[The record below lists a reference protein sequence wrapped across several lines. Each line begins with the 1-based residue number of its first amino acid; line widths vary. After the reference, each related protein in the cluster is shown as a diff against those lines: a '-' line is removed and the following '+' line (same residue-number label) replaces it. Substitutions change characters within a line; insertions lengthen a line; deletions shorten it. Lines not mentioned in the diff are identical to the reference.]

1 MPISDKQLRE
11 LAEEYLFDVDGAK
24 EFLGVEIKSRG
35 RPKKVPDTSVPGST
49 IPKVVTPESLNSK
62 PKKAAKPK
70 KAVNVK
76 AASASSQVR
85 GPSGYNIYMSKA
97 NPDRAK
103 KWKELSESKRG
114 EWNKVAASRRKA
126 IKMA

>member
-24 EFLGVEIKSRG
+24 EFLGVEVKHRG
-35 RPKKVPDTSVPGST
+35 RPKKVHYPSVPGST
-49 IPKVVTPESLNSK
+49 IPKVVPPESLPSK

-70 KAVNVK
+70 KDANVK
-76 AASASSQVR
+76 AASTSSQKR
-85 GPSGYNIYMSKA
+85 GPSGYNLYMSKS
-97 NPDRAK
+97 NPDRGK

-114 EWNKVAASRRKA
+114 EWNKTAASRRGK
-126 IKMA
+126 